1 MRHLRILGAGPVAYY
16 HVISRVI
23 ERRFIFDVEQRERF
37 RKLMRQQEAFSGV
50 RVLTWTCLSNHF
62 HILVAIDD
70 RRAAAQESELAR
82 LREDDRYFL
91 DRLKHVYD
99 VSAVEEIGDALEQIR
114 AAVIS
119 KDEQDEQGA
128 QVGRLKQPYLDRM
141 YDLSAFVGEL
151 KQRLSQW
158 YNKVNDRKGPLWE
171 ERFKSVLVQGE
182 PGVLAVVAAYID
194 LNAVRAGIVSEPRQW
209 RWCGY
214 AEAAAAQC
222 RSRDGLYE
230 ALGGGSEQ
238 KREGAAWKRVHQR
251 YRRLLLYAGQ
261 QRHDDDGN
269 LLAKGFT
276 REQLEWEES
285 QDFILPSV
293 ELLGH
298 RLRYFVDGLA
308 LGSAAFIEETFEQN
322 RSKMKVKRTRP
333 ARAPKVPLGTLRT
346 LTDLRSLRLA

>member
-1 MRHLRILGAGPVAYY
+1 MRNLRILGAGPVAYY

-70 RRAAAQESELAR
+70 RRAAAQESELVR
-82 LREDDRYFL
+82 LREDDRHFL

-99 VSAVEEIGDALEQIR
+99 AGAVEEIGDSLEQIR
-114 AAVIS
+114 ATGIS
-119 KDEQDEQGA
+119 KDEMDG

-182 PGVLAVVAAYID
+182 PGLLAVVAAYID
-194 LNAVRAGIVSEPRQW
+194 LNAVRAGIVTEPRQW

-214 AEAAAAQC
+214 AEATAAQC
-222 RSRDGLYE
+222 RSRDGLFE
-230 ALGGGSEQ
+230 ALGEGIEK
-238 KREGAAWKRVHQR
+238 KRDGAAWKRVHQR

-261 QRHDDDGN
+261 QRQDDDGN
-269 LLAKGFT
+269 LRANGFT
-276 REQLEWEES
+276 REQLEREES
-285 QDFILPSV
+285 QDFVLPSA

-308 LGSAAFIEETFEQN
+308 LGSAAFIGETFEQN
-322 RSKMKVKRTRP
+322 RSKMKVKRSRP
-333 ARAPKVPLGTLRT
+333 ARIPKVPLGSLHT
-346 LTDLRSLRLA
+346 LTDLRSLRRA